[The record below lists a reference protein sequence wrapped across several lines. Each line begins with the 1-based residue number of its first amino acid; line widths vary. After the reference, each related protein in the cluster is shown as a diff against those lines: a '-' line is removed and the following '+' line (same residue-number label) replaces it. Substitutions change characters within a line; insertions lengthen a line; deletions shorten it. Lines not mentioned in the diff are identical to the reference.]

1 MLTGP
6 ADGPEKA
13 TGDRVD
19 APREAVDWRTY
30 VARLRAELE
39 DAQAQASAL
48 KAELETWQAHAAS
61 LKAELKDGEKTVSE
75 LTVEA
80 EGSKAQ
86 VDDLQAKV
94 DAWKAEVARLRNRE
108 VDVRRQAEHRAESQ
122 VNEERNRLLSRLLV
136 VGDNLER
143 AMAHADGDDPLYAG
157 LRLIFD
163 DLLAQLKTEGVEP
176 ISALGNAFDP
186 NLHEAVTTD
195 GTGGHTVVKVLQTGY
210 VRDGELVRPARVVVG
225 SAPA

>member
-6 ADGPEKA
+6 ADGPNKA
-13 TGDRVD
+13 AGDRVD
-19 APREAVDWRTY
+19 AQREAVDWRAY
-30 VARLRAELE
+30 VSRLRAELE
-39 DAQAQASAL
+39 EAQAQTSAL
-48 KAELETWQAHAAS
+48 KAELENWQAHSAN
-61 LKAELKDGEKTVSE
+61 LKAEVSEGEKTVSE
-75 LTVEA
+75 LMGEA
-80 EGSKAQ
+80 EGAKAQ
-86 VDDLQAKV
+86 VDDLQAEV
-94 DAWKAEVARLRNRE
+94 AVWKAEVARLRNRE
-108 VDVRRQAEHRAESQ
+108 VDVRRQAEHKAESQ
-122 VNEERNRLLSRLLV
+122 VSQERNRLLARLLA

-143 AMAHADGDDPLYAG
+143 ALAHADEDDPLYAG
-157 LRLIFD
+157 LRLVLD
-163 DLLAQLKTEGVEP
+163 DLLAQLKMEGVDP